1 MRIPEISAATSDT
14 GSDTEVF
21 FTPKSLEKNN
31 DCFMSINKHNKTLSN
46 DDDSSQSNIFNNN
59 NILGTGNSFNV
70 NNSDTSASNYR
81 FNSSIPSTSLQ
92 EKCDILLNDM
102 KNENDSNISTTVS
115 STFLNNHNLYDKS
128 LFSKE
133 CVQELKNGS
142 LDHINNGSKNKL
154 NQSRDK
160 INNLQSIM
168 NNDLIED
175 NGNITQSNRR
185 TNDFNSSDKLNSSKS
200 DSKPSKLNMV
210 STEPYPKYTPTVEKA
225 IKKYKNKEPKKECIV
240 M

>member
-21 FTPKSLEKNN
+21 FTPKPLENNN
-31 DCFMSINKHNKTLSN
+31 DCFMSINKHNEN
-46 DDDSSQSNIFNNN
+46 IRNDDSSQLNIFSNNN
-59 NILGTGNSFNV
+59 TLGTGNSFNV
-70 NNSDTSASNYR
+70 NNSDTSTSSYR
-81 FNSSIPSTSLQ
+81 FNNSIPSTSLA
-92 EKCDILLNDM
+92 EKCDILLNDL
-102 KNENDSNISTTVS
+102 KNENDGNISTIVS
-115 STFLNNHNLYDKS
+115 STFLNNHNLCDKLLS
-128 LFSKE
+128 SKE

-142 LDHINNGSKNKL
+142 LDNVKNSSKNKF
-154 NQSRDK
+154 NQSEDK
-160 INNLQSIM
+160 FNNLKSIM

-185 TNDFNSSDKLNSSKS
+185 TNDFNSTDKLNSSKS
-200 DSKPSKLNMV
+200 DSKPIKLNMV

-225 IKKYKNKEPKKECIV
+225 IKKYKNKEPKKECII